1 MLKLYHNDMSSCA
14 QKVRFVLHEKRAD
27 WESEELNLRTGDQLK
42 PEFLKINPKGLVP
55 ALEHDGKILI
65 ESNVIIEY
73 LNEAFP
79 DPALLPVDPYS
90 RALVRGWMKRLD
102 DGIHLETIVLSFGVA
117 FRHQLIA
124 ALDTDEALERHFSS
138 IPDPYIQEVQ
148 RQVVPD
154 GIGSPRFEQAI
165 TAFEKLLRELDSE
178 LASHAWIVGD
188 KLTLAD
194 IAYAPYGTRLEHLH
208 LHGMWD
214 NKPNY
219 ARWYDALKATPG
231 YQAGLTQWFN
241 PNYLPLMDKA
251 GSEAWPRIEKLIA
264 AVNA

>member
-14 QKVRFVLHEKRAD
+14 QKVRFVLYEKGVE
-27 WESEELNLRTGDQLK
+27 WKSEELNLRTGEQLK

-73 LNEAFP
+73 LNEVFP
-79 DPALLPVDPYS
+79 DPALLPTDPYS

-102 DGIHLETIVLSFGVA
+102 DGMHLETIVLSFGVA
-117 FRHQLIA
+117 FRHQLVA
-124 ALDTDEALERHFSS
+124 ALETDEALERHFSS
-138 IPDPYIQEVQ
+138 IPDPYIQKVQ
-148 RQVVPD
+148 RQVVTG

-165 TAFEKLLRELDSE
+165 IAFEKLLRELDNE

-188 KLTLAD
+188 ELTLAD

-214 NKPNY
+214 DKPNF
-219 ARWYDALKATPG
+219 ARWYAALKETPG
-231 YQAGLTQWFN
+231 YQAGLAKWFN
-241 PNYLPLMDKA
+241 PKYLPLMDKA
-251 GSEAWPRIEKLIA
+251 GSEAWPRIAQLIA
-264 AVNA
+264 AVDG